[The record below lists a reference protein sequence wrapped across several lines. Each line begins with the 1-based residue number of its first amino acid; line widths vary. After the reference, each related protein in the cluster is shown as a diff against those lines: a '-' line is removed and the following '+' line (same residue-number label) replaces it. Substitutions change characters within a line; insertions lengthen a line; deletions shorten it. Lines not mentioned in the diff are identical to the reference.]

1 MTKFDKFSKILIIDD
16 ETDMLDSYEEMLE
29 RTNHN
34 VYTANSGKKGLDIYL
49 DNFVLKKSNIEESIV
64 DSPFDIVILDYMMP
78 EMNGLQ
84 VAEKILS
91 INPHQRIIF
100 ASAHL
105 EGAVLESAKQLG
117 RIIEVIK
124 KPFPL
129 EELIDLIE
137 NKKMFL
143 ELEKLNVN
151 IENLKQI
158 NPNQE
163 SMKIYLEALSM
174 LERGIIN

>member
-1 MTKFDKFSKILIIDD
+1 MTKIAKFSKILIVDD
-16 ETDMLDSYEEMLE
+16 EVDMLDSYEEIFE
-29 RTNHN
+29 RSNYE
-34 VYTANSGKKGLDIYL
+34 VYTAENGKKSLDIYRDEFL
-49 DNFVLKKSNIEESIV
+49 LKKSNVEEGIA
-64 DSPFDIVILDYMMP
+64 DPPFEVVILDYMMP

-91 INPHQRIIF
+91 VNPHQRIIF
-100 ASAHL
+100 ASAYL
-105 EGAVLESAKQLG
+105 EGSVLEAAKQLG

-129 EELIDLIE
+129 EELIDLVE

-163 SMKIYLEALSM
+163 SMKIYLEALTR